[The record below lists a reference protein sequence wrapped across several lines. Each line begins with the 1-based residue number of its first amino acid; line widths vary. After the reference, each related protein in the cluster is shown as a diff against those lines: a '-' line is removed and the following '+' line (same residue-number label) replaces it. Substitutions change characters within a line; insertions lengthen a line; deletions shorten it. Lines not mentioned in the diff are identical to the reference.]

1 MIATTLTV
9 TKDKLKGESMR
20 KAYEIPYSS
29 RHEYFN
35 CTSIAQLHAITMLSD
50 GWNVE
55 NNRFNN
61 TFMYTKNFKVNDYD
75 ASKDYFLDAQ
85 SFNTS
90 AICLINGKMH
100 DISAS
105 LCDITH
111 FIHQG
116 ENTLVVVVQFADHS
130 RDTLLALEKMLIIER
145 ANDRISRFD
154 VTTNYDEVTNYL
166 HIKLRITDIE
176 GAPMPSYTLVDTH
189 GNPLISGMISLDDV
203 NHIDYPLFTN
213 TSLQDSHYCLF
224 IDTDDETL
232 VHTLNI
238 AF

>member
-1 MIATTLTV
+1 MIATSLKV
-9 TKDKLKGESMR
+9 TKDTMKGGALR
-20 KAYEIPYSS
+20 KAYEIPYISH
-29 RHEYFN
+29 HEYFH
-35 CTSIAQLHAITMLSD
+35 CTSIEQLHAITMLSD
-50 GWNVE
+50 DWTVE

-61 TFMYTKNFKVNDYD
+61 TFVYTKHFEVNDYD
-75 ASKDYFLDAQ
+75 ASKDYFLDTQ

-90 AICLINGKMH
+90 AICLINGSMLNM
-100 DISAS
+100 SER
-105 LCDITH
+105 LCDMTR
-111 FIHQG
+111 FIHHG
-116 ENTLVVVVQFADHS
+116 ENTLVVMIPSDNHS
-130 RDTLLALEKMLIIER
+130 ENTLLALESMLIVER

-176 GAPMPSYTLVDTH
+176 GAPMPSYTLVDRH
-189 GNPLISGMISLDDV
+189 GNPLISGIISLDDV

-213 TSLQDSHYCLF
+213 TSIQDSHYRLF